1 MLKNGN
7 KFNLYLYQIV
17 HTMQLNSKNSRSPRS
32 LTFLNINTKLAL
44 KITIYN
50 STFDVRNK
58 MSTQSSSKDQ
68 RIRSSIHQTKKS
80 VGGLKETDRSRSANA
95 CREFI
100 DETTTRPVH
109 QCEGGEGREEAMPRS
124 DKGVEA
130 CKLAI
135 LSVINQ
141 PGRRDPRP

>member
-1 MLKNGN
+1 MEE
-7 KFNLYLYQIV
+7 
-17 HTMQLNSKNSRSPRS
+17 
-32 LTFLNINTKLAL
+32 
-44 KITIYN
+44 
-50 STFDVRNK
+50 
-58 MSTQSSSKDQ
+58 
-68 RIRSSIHQTKKS
+68 
-80 VGGLKETDRSRSANA
+80 LKETDRSRSANA

-109 QCEGGEGREEAMPRS
+109 QCEGVGGGEEGREEAMPRS

-141 PGRRDPRP
+141 PGRRDPVPN